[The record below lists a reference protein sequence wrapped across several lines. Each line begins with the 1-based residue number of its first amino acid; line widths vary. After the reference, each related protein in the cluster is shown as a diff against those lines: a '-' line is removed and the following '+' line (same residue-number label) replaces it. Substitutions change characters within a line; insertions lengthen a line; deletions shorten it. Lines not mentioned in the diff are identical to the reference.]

1 MILIKSCSQNS
12 QYIKQVT
19 YVAIPSTSTKLKLM
33 NCYEFAFQKSQQ
45 KSELDKVMKSME
57 TQTDEPI
64 GKLIV

>member
-1 MILIKSCSQNS
+1 
-12 QYIKQVT
+12 
-19 YVAIPSTSTKLKLM
+19 M

-64 GKLIV
+64 GKLIA